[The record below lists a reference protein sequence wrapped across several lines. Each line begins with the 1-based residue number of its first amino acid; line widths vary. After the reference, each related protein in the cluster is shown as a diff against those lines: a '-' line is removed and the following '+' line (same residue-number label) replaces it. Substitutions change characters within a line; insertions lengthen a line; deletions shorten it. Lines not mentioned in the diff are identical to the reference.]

1 MATPGGLI
9 EVATIPDMISASTA
23 QSGSQVPA
31 RACVTVRYWA
41 AARAAAAVSSEE
53 IWGSNVADVL
63 AAAHDRHEKE
73 PRFAQVLSV
82 CSLLLG
88 ERPLG
93 TSDLTQVEVADGDVL
108 DVLPPFAGG

>member
-1 MATPGGLI
+1 MR
-9 EVATIPDMISASTA
+9 SASTA
-23 QSGSQVPA
+23 PSASQVSA
-31 RACVTVRYWA
+31 GAHVTVRYWA
-41 AARAAAAVSSEE
+41 AARAAAAVASEE
-53 IWGSNVADVL
+53 VCGSSVADVL
-63 AAAHDRHEKE
+63 AAAQKRHEQE

-93 TSDLTQVEVADGDVL
+93 TSDLAQVEVAEGDVL